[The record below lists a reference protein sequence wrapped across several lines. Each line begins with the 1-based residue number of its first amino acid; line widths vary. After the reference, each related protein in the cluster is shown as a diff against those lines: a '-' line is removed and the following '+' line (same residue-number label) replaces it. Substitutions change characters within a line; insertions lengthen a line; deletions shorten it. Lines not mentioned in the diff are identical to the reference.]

1 VKKIL
6 LTGIIIAIISACSD
20 DEGDQSIIPTK
31 DVTLPGNARFASAAT
46 AKEMLTTE
54 DQFTGS
60 WSQFDIDA
68 RLQATQGTKQAL
80 LDHISAQ
87 ALDWATE
94 EKDKITHVINHIHNS
109 ILDQDLKVEFDYQI
123 YFIKTTG
130 DEEGGAAGY
139 TRQNYIVLNDNVL
152 SAPDDNLA
160 QLVSHEL
167 FHIMSRNDENF
178 RNDMYSI
185 IGFEIAN
192 NVPVPDQLKD
202 LRMTNPDA
210 PAWDSFITLSDNNG
224 VTAEY
229 LMITYAKKS
238 YDGGTFLSYLNVG
251 FLRVKGSGDRE
262 VDYVNGDPVIGVYA
276 DFTDFYEQVGNNT
289 NYTIHPEEILADNFA
304 LAILGAGSLPS
315 RWVVDE
321 IKLRLK

>member
-1 VKKIL
+1 MKKFLWAGIL
-6 LTGIIIAIISACSD
+6 VALISSCSD
-20 DEGDQSIIPTK
+20 DEGDQPIKTK
-31 DVTLPGNARFASAAT
+31 DLTLPGNARFANAASAR
-46 AKEMLTTE
+46 EMLTTE
-54 DQFTGS
+54 DPFTGS

-68 RLQATQGTKQAL
+68 RLQTTQGTKQAL
-80 LDHISAQ
+80 VDHISAQ
-87 ALDWATE
+87 ALDWTTE
-94 EKDKITHVINHIHNS
+94 EQEKINHVNYNIHNS

-139 TRQNYIVLNDNVL
+139 TRQNFIVLNDNAL
-152 SAPDDNLA
+152 SAPDENLA
-160 QLVSHEL
+160 QLISHEL
-167 FHIMSRNDENF
+167 FHIMSRNNENF
-178 RNDMYSI
+178 RNDMYNI
-185 IGFEIAN
+185 IGFEVAN
-192 NVPVPDQLKD
+192 SVTVPDQLKD

-210 PAWDSFITLSDNNG
+210 PAWDSFITLRDNNG
-224 VTAEY
+224 DTGEY

-238 YDGGTFLSYLNVG
+238 YDGGSFISYLNVG
-251 FLRVKGSGDRE
+251 FLRVKGTDIRE
-262 VDYVNGDPVIGVYA
+262 VDYVNGDPVISIYG